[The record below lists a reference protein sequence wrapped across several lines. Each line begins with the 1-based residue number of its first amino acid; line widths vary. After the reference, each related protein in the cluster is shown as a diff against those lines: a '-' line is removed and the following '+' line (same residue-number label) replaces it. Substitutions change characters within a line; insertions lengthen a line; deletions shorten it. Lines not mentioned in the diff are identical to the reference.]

1 MTNAEDAGGNR
12 RKELIMKP
20 VDMGRVFDAEEMAL
34 AFIVSVIGTI
44 LIRAFLFY
52 VCKLSWTHQMKD
64 IPITFW
70 TVNLTVILVNVLVTM
85 LGW

>member
-1 MTNAEDAGGNR
+1 
-12 RKELIMKP
+12 MKP
-20 VDMGRVFDAEEMAL
+20 MDMGRVFGAEEMAL

-52 VCKLSWTHQMKD
+52 VFNISWTQQMKA

>member
-1 MTNAEDAGGNR
+1 
-12 RKELIMKP
+12 MKP
-20 VDMGRVFDAEEMAL
+20 MDMGRVFDAEEMAL

-52 VCKLSWTHQMKD
+52 VFHVSWTQQMKD